1 MSPYS
6 WPHASVAAPHPPVLL
21 SLKKNTDEVDKKK
34 QWPGDQ
40 ATSSSLKM
48 LLEYIIVGNE
58 PPTSSLVSLGYDSIH
73 VCFESPSSS
82 TQCHHRKLPWVIQV
96 SETNQLTTSSSKIIA
111 LQSTSPNDTLKV
123 QEFHGW
129 PCYLKKSVVGT
140 STTNKRLFSSL
151 TFPRFQS
158 KVLIHHF
165 PQRLWSLFHLI
176 FCCWK
181 KMGEEVLVGPRL
193 GKLGLLAKFFT
204 PWLLNGFILLNQRTQ
219 SKTKVHPE
227 SARIGRPQGDIFWLH
242 H

>member
-129 PCYLKKSVVGT
+129 PCYLKK
-140 STTNKRLFSSL
+140 
-151 TFPRFQS
+151 
-158 KVLIHHF
+158 KVWL
-165 PQRLWSLFHLI
+165 
-176 FCCWK
+176 
-181 KMGEEVLVGPRL
+181 VLVQQTKGCLVRWPSPVPIQGADTSFPSTPVKPL
-193 GKLGLLAKFFT
+193 PPDFLLLEK
-204 PWLLNGFILLNQRTQ
+204 NGWRG
-219 SKTKVHPE
+219 S
-227 SARIGRPQGDIFWLH
+227 GRP
-242 H
+242 